1 MTGPTIALI
10 VAAADN
16 DVIGRD
22 NALPWH
28 LPADLKHFKRIT
40 MGKPIIMG
48 RRTFDS
54 IGRPLPGRSNI
65 VISRRSDYAAK
76 GVHCVTSLEAAIEL
90 AQKAARAEGSDELM
104 IIGGAQIYAL
114 ALPLAR
120 RLYLT
125 RVHTQPPGDA
135 FLSGI
140 DWAEW
145 RELSREEN
153 PGTDEH
159 PAHTF
164 LEYTRVLP

>member
-1 MTGPTIALI
+1 MTGPPIALI

-65 VISRRSDYAAK
+65 VISRRSDYAAE
-76 GVHCVTSLEAAIEL
+76 GVHCVTSLGTAIEL
-90 AQKAARAEGSDELM
+90 AQDVARADGSEELV

-114 ALPLAR
+114 AMPLAS

-125 RVHTQPPGDA
+125 RVHTQPAGDA

-145 RELSREEN
+145 EELSRVEN
-153 PGTDEH
+153 PATDDN

-164 LEYTRVLP
+164 LEYTRVAP